1 MNKAYDSSK
10 ADPKQFEYDA
20 EILRLRFALVV
31 TDREVIVEK
40 VVLETHPSKKKEL
53 FFFQF
58 SYFANAFALTPSSF
72 AIARLFF
79 IFYKVCENSS
89 ERTQPTGC
97 EATQSVE

>member
-31 TDREVIVEK
+31 TDREGFEK

-79 IFYKVCENSS
+79 LYILV
-89 ERTQPTGC
+89 G
-97 EATQSVE
+97 V